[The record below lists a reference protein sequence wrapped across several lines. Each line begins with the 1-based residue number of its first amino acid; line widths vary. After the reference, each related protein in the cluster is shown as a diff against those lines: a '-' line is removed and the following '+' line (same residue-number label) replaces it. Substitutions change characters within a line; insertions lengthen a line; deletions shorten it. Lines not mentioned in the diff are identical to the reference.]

1 MFYKI
6 VYNDA
11 SYWIS
16 SYIGLFQLDLQ
27 GNFLS
32 FHPIRTNEFEF
43 DYQDRLIK
51 PIPYSSLD
59 IVKDLA
65 SFKSNTEDYN
75 AKRYDRADPNTPVNV
90 TSFIKSKGKIYMSTL
105 YKGLIVFENDIFTS
119 LNEKGLLNELE
130 INHLSL
136 INESNTL
143 IISTV
148 SGEVYLADI
157 SDDFKITKKINKEQI
172 RGNSILFLE
181 TYKNYILVGTNEG
194 LNIYKNDSF
203 RFIDDEQGLKNVNFT
218 TSKVIGNKLIIG
230 TEKGYYEVKLDEI
243 LNTKFQAL
251 KLSITDIKVNHKLY
265 KKDDFKWFKYI
276 TNELALNHNQN
287 VLSIDYKVS
296 NHPYPNK
303 LFYSFQA
310 NGLDEKWSKY
320 SNKST
325 IHLPYL
331 PSGKF
336 GINVK
341 VKDLNSGVITTS
353 KLMNITVSP
362 PFWKTCWFLLSLF
375 IIVGVSILFIY
386 KNRVNNIKK
395 RETQKSVIQKRLVE
409 TKMEAL
415 QSQMNPH
422 FTFNAM
428 NSIQNYIIDN
438 DIDNALMYLGEFAK
452 LIRKTLDNSSQA
464 FITLAEEISY
474 LKSYTSLENMRF
486 NNKVQVS
493 FDYKNVPIQEVDIPP
508 MLIQPFVENAFVH
521 AFSKEH
527 NNPKL
532 SINFSV
538 KDEILTCKIIDN
550 GSGMSD
556 TTSGQ
561 IHQSKGL
568 KLVSERLNLLNK
580 SQYNK
585 YEVQSKIGEGTIVN
599 LQIHLL

>member
-1 MFYKI
+1 
-6 VYNDA
+6 
-11 SYWIS
+11 
-16 SYIGLFQLDLQ
+16 
-27 GNFLS
+27 
-32 FHPIRTNEFEF
+32 
-43 DYQDRLIK
+43 
-51 PIPYSSLD
+51 
-59 IVKDLA
+59 
-65 SFKSNTEDYN
+65 
-75 AKRYDRADPNTPVNV
+75 
-90 TSFIKSKGKIYMSTL
+90 
-105 YKGLIVFENDIFTS
+105 
-119 LNEKGLLNELE
+119 
-130 INHLSL
+130 
-136 INESNTL
+136 
-143 IISTV
+143 
-148 SGEVYLADI
+148 
-157 SDDFKITKKINKEQI
+157 
-172 RGNSILFLE
+172 
-181 TYKNYILVGTNEG
+181 
-194 LNIYKNDSF
+194 
-203 RFIDDEQGLKNVNFT
+203 
-218 TSKVIGNKLIIG
+218 
-230 TEKGYYEVKLDEI
+230 
-243 LNTKFQAL
+243 
-251 KLSITDIKVNHKLY
+251 
-265 KKDDFKWFKYI
+265 
-276 TNELALNHNQN
+276 
-287 VLSIDYKVS
+287 
-296 NHPYPNK
+296 
-303 LFYSFQA
+303 
-310 NGLDEKWSKY
+310 
-320 SNKST
+320 
-325 IHLPYL
+325 
-331 PSGKF
+331 
-336 GINVK
+336 
-341 VKDLNSGVITTS
+341 
-353 KLMNITVSP
+353 
-362 PFWKTCWFLLSLF
+362 
-375 IIVGVSILFIY
+375 
-386 KNRVNNIKK
+386 
-395 RETQKSVIQKRLVE
+395 
-409 TKMEAL
+409 MEAL